1 MLININRYWLMVIV
15 NFGIIRNF
23 ISLSSIY
30 RKVFSIWS
38 KKNVYTV
45 IVIDKNFLLSKNK
58 RVDKK
63 TEVPLIAT

>member
-1 MLININRYWLMVIV
+1 MVIV